1 MKKPYKTVS
10 LKLSGEAMHDSNSNS
25 ILDAKKLNEIGK
37 LVQDLISLNVRVGIV
52 TGAGNIFRGRIAHE
66 AGIKVVDGDYMG
78 MVGTVINCKAISSI
92 LDKLGIKNV
101 LYSALAVEDVAIK
114 FDEQDAINKLNDGYV
129 LIFAGGLGRP
139 GITTDS
145 TAAKRAI
152 QINADAILAGKNG
165 VDGVYDK
172 DPNKFNDAK
181 FLKSLTYQQVLD
193 MDLKVMDIG
202 AIEILKQSE
211 VETRVFSMEDINN
224 FIKVVQGEELG
235 TTITKE

>member
-1 MKKPYKTVS
+1 MKKPYKTVI
-10 LKLSGEAMHDSNSNS
+10 LKLSGEALHDSNSNS
-25 ILDAKKLNEIGK
+25 ILDAKKLNDIGK

-92 LDKLGIKNV
+92 LDKFGIKNV

>member
-1 MKKPYKTVS
+1 MKKPYKTVI
-10 LKLSGEAMHDSNSNS
+10 LKLSGEALHDSNSNS
-25 ILDAKKLNEIGK
+25 ILDAKKLNDIGK

-129 LIFAGGLGRP
+129 LIFAGGLGKP

-165 VDGVYDK
+165 VDGVYNK
-172 DPNKFNDAK
+172 DPNKYNDAK

>member
-1 MKKPYKTVS
+1 MKKPYKTVI
-10 LKLSGEAMHDSNSNS
+10 LKLSGEALHDSNSNS
-25 ILDAKKLNEIGK
+25 ILDAKKLNDIGK

-211 VETRVFSMEDINN
+211 VETSVFSMEDINN

>member
-1 MKKPYKTVS
+1 MKKPYKTVI
-10 LKLSGEAMHDSNSNS
+10 LKLSGEALHDSNSNS
-25 ILDAKKLNEIGK
+25 ILDAKKLNDIGK

-181 FLKSLTYQQVLD
+181 FLKSLTDQQVLD

>member
-1 MKKPYKTVS
+1 MKKPYKTVI
-10 LKLSGEAMHDSNSNS
+10 LKLSGEALHDSNSNS
-25 ILDAKKLNEIGK
+25 ILDAKKLNDIGK
-37 LVQDLISLNVRVGIV
+37 LVQELISLNVRVGIV

-114 FDEQDAINKLNDGYV
+114 FDEKDAINKLNDGYV

>member
-1 MKKPYKTVS
+1 MAKNNAK
-10 LKLSGEAMHDSNSNS
+10 
-25 ILDAKKLNEIGK
+25 ILDIST
-37 LVQDLISLNVRVGIV
+37 LIAAGINPA
-52 TGAGNIFRGRIAHE
+52 TGLPIKMGDIRSPKCGNIQKVLRI
-66 AGIKVVDGDYMG
+66 I
-78 MVGTVINCKAISSI
+78 
-92 LDKLGIKNV
+92 
-101 LYSALAVEDVAIK
+101 
-114 FDEQDAINKLNDGYV
+114 DEQDAINKLNDGYV

>member
-1 MKKPYKTVS
+1 MKKPYKTVI
-10 LKLSGEAMHDSNSNS
+10 LKLSGEALHDSNSNS
-25 ILDAKKLNEIGK
+25 ILDAKKLNDIGK
-37 LVQDLISLNVRVGIV
+37 LVQELISLNVRVGIV

-66 AGIKVVDGDYMG
+66 AAIKVVDGDYMG

-114 FDEQDAINKLNDGYV
+114 FDEKDAINKLNDGYA

>member
-1 MKKPYKTVS
+1 MKKPYKTVI
-10 LKLSGEAMHDSNSNS
+10 LKLSGEALHDSNSNS
-25 ILDAKKLNEIGK
+25 ILDAKKLNDIGK

-114 FDEQDAINKLNDGYV
+114 FDEQDAVNKLNDGYV

>member
-1 MKKPYKTVS
+1 MKKPYKTVI
-10 LKLSGEAMHDSNSNS
+10 LKLSGEALHDSNSNS
-25 ILDAKKLNEIGK
+25 ILDAKKLNDIGK
-37 LVQDLISLNVRVGIV
+37 LVQELISLNVRVGIV

-114 FDEQDAINKLNDGYV
+114 FDEKDAINKLNDGYV

-165 VDGVYDK
+165 VDGVYNK
-172 DPNKFNDAK
+172 DPNKYNDAK
-181 FLKSLTYQQVLD
+181 FLKSLTYQEVLD

>member
-1 MKKPYKTVS
+1 MKKPYKTVI
-10 LKLSGEAMHDSNSNS
+10 LKLSGEALHDSNSNS
-25 ILDAKKLNEIGK
+25 ILDAKKLNDIGK

-181 FLKSLTYQQVLD
+181 FLKSLTYQEVLD

>member
-1 MKKPYKTVS
+1 MKKPYKTVI
-10 LKLSGEAMHDSNSNS
+10 LKLSGEALHDSNSNS
-25 ILDAKKLNEIGK
+25 ILDAKKLNDIGK
-37 LVQDLISLNVRVGIV
+37 LVQDLKSLNVRVGIV
-52 TGAGNIFRGRIAHE
+52 TGAGNIFRGRIAQE
-66 AGIKVVDGDYMG
+66 AGRKVVDGDYMG

>member
-1 MKKPYKTVS
+1 MKKPYKTVI
-10 LKLSGEAMHDSNSNS
+10 LKLSGEALHDSNSNS
-25 ILDAKKLNEIGK
+25 ILDAKKLNDIGK
-37 LVQDLISLNVRVGIV
+37 LVKELISLNVRVGIV
-52 TGAGNIFRGRIAHE
+52 TGAGNIFRGRIPHE

-114 FDEQDAINKLNDGYV
+114 FDEKDAINKLNDGYV

>member
-1 MKKPYKTVS
+1 MKKPYKTVL
-10 LKLSGEAMHDSNSNS
+10 LKLSGEALHDSNSNS
-25 ILDAKKLNEIGK
+25 ILDAKKLNDIGK
-37 LVQDLISLNVRVGIV
+37 LVQDLKSLNVRVGIV

>member
-1 MKKPYKTVS
+1 MKKPYKTVI
-10 LKLSGEAMHDSNSNS
+10 LKLSGEALHDSNSNS
-25 ILDAKKLNEIGK
+25 ILDAKKLNDIGK
-37 LVQDLISLNVRVGIV
+37 LVQDLKSLNVRVGIV

-114 FDEQDAINKLNDGYV
+114 FDEKDAINKLNDGYV

>member
-1 MKKPYKTVS
+1 MKKPYKTVI
-10 LKLSGEAMHDSNSNS
+10 LKLSGEALHDSNSNS
-25 ILDAKKLNEIGK
+25 ILDAKKLNDIGK

-211 VETRVFSMEDINN
+211 VETGVFSVKDISN
-224 FIKVVQGEELG
+224 FIKVVKGEELG

>member
-1 MKKPYKTVS
+1 MKKPYKTVI
-10 LKLSGEAMHDSNSNS
+10 LKLSGEALHDSNSNS
-25 ILDAKKLNEIGK
+25 ILDAKKLNDIGK
-37 LVQDLISLNVRVGIV
+37 LVQELISLNVRVGIV

-114 FDEQDAINKLNDGYV
+114 FDEKDAINKLNDGYV

-181 FLKSLTYQQVLD
+181 FLKSLTYQEVLD

>member
-1 MKKPYKTVS
+1 MKKPYKTVI
-10 LKLSGEAMHDSNSNS
+10 LKLSGEALHDSNSNS
-25 ILDAKKLNEIGK
+25 ILDAKKLNDIGK
-37 LVQDLISLNVRVGIV
+37 LVQDLKSLNVRVGIV

-66 AGIKVVDGDYMG
+66 AGIKVVDGDYIG

>member
-1 MKKPYKTVS
+1 MKKPYKTVI
-10 LKLSGEAMHDSNSNS
+10 LKLSGEALHDSNSNS
-25 ILDAKKLNEIGK
+25 ILDAKKLNDIGK
-37 LVQDLISLNVRVGIV
+37 LVQELISLNVRVGIV

-114 FDEQDAINKLNDGYV
+114 FDEKDAINKLNDGYV

-172 DPNKFNDAK
+172 DPNKYNDAK
-181 FLKSLTYQQVLD
+181 FLKSLTYQEVLD

>member
-1 MKKPYKTVS
+1 MKKPYKTVI
-10 LKLSGEAMHDSNSNS
+10 LKLSGEALHDSNSNS
-25 ILDAKKLNEIGK
+25 ILDAKKLNDIGK
-37 LVQDLISLNVRVGIV
+37 LVQDLKSLNVRVGIV

-129 LIFAGGLGRP
+129 LIFGGGLGRP

>member
-1 MKKPYKTVS
+1 MKKPYKTVI
-10 LKLSGEAMHDSNSNS
+10 LKLSGEALHDSNSNS
-25 ILDAKKLNEIGK
+25 ILDAKKLNDIGK

-145 TAAKRAI
+145 TAATRAI

-165 VDGVYDK
+165 VDGVYNK
-172 DPNKFNDAK
+172 DPNKYNDAK
-181 FLKSLTYQQVLD
+181 FLKSLTYQEVLD

-202 AIEILKQSE
+202 AIDILKQSE